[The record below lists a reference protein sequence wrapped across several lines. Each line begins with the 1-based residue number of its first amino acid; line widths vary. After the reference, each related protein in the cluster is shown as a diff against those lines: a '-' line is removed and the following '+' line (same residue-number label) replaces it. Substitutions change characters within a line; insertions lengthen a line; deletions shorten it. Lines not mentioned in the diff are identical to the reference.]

1 MASLRKIADL
11 RKRREA
17 GQGAVVLQVWDGRRE
32 RSERVVVAER
42 GLRLQGLDFRFVAET
57 VESPTDWCFQEP
69 HHVFVVH
76 RRGHLTSMEIEF
88 DGGPSGDC
96 LPRVG
101 DVWVIPAGQRYAALA
116 QGDTVGFCEIVVPV
130 IAFGERELA
139 PRVGY
144 PDTLLHRLVER
155 LAGQAHRDGA
165 AATLFRQSLAQ
176 TMQLHI
182 SDHYSAKSSSGRTG
196 SAARYMDRRAQ
207 QIVVDYLH
215 SELDSRI
222 DLDELAALVDMT
234 TATFLPAF
242 STAFGT
248 TPHQYLI
255 EQRIERAKALLW
267 GSQTSITDIS
277 ASVGFSNPSH
287 FATTFKNRVG
297 VSPTVY
303 RRSTS
308 RAGRRPH

>member
-1 MASLRKIADL
+1 M
-11 RKRREA
+11 
-17 GQGAVVLQVWDGRRE
+17 QVWDGQRE

-42 GLRLQGLDFRFVAET
+42 GLRVHGLDFRFVAET
-57 VESPTDWCFQEP
+57 VNAPTDWCFQEP

-76 RRGHLTSMEIEF
+76 RRGHLTSMEVEF
-88 DGGPSGDC
+88 QDGPSGNC

-101 DVWVIPAGQRYAALA
+101 DVWVIPAEQRYAALA
-116 QGDTVGFCEIVVPV
+116 QGSTVGYCEIIVPV
-130 IAFGERELA
+130 TAFGHGELA

-165 AATLFRQSLAQ
+165 AATLFRQSLVQ

-182 SDHYSAKSSSGRTG
+182 CEHYPAQSRP
-196 SAARYMDRRAQ
+196 ARADDVARHLDLRAQ

-222 DLDELAALVDMT
+222 DLEELAALVDMT
-234 TATFLPAF
+234 ANVFLSAF
-242 STAFGT
+242 SAAFGT

-255 EQRIERAKALLW
+255 EQRMERAKALLL
-267 GSQTSITDIS
+267 GSRASITNIS

-287 FATTFKNRVG
+287 FATTFKQRVG
-297 VSPTVY
+297 VTPTAY
-303 RRSTS
+303 RRHTS
-308 RAGRRPH
+308 

>member
-1 MASLRKIADL
+1 M
-11 RKRREA
+11 
-17 GQGAVVLQVWDGRRE
+17 QVWDGHRE

-42 GLRLQGLDFRFVAET
+42 GLRVHGLDFRFVAEAIT
-57 VESPTDWCFQEP
+57 APTDWCFQEP

-88 DGGPSGDC
+88 EGGPSGNC

-101 DVWVIPAGQRYAALA
+101 DVWVIPAEQRYAALV
-116 QGDTVGFCEIVVPV
+116 QGATVGFCEIAVPV
-130 IAFGERELA
+130 RAFGGRELT

-165 AATLFRQSLAQ
+165 AATLFRQSLVQ

-182 SDHYSAKSSSGRTG
+182 CEHYPASSAPARGGSG
-196 SAARYMDRRAQ
+196 ARHLDRRAQ
-207 QIVVDYLH
+207 QTVIDYLQ

-234 TATFLPAF
+234 ASVFLSAF
-242 STAFGT
+242 ATAFGT

-255 EQRIERAKALLW
+255 EQRIERAKALLS
-267 GSQTSITDIS
+267 GSRDSITEIG
-277 ASVGFSNPSH
+277 ASIGFSNPSH
-287 FATTFKNRVG
+287 FATTFKQRVG
-297 VSPTVY
+297 VTPTAY
-303 RRSTS
+303 RRNMSQVA
-308 RAGRRPH
+308 RY

>member
-1 MASLRKIADL
+1 MVDL
-11 RKRREA
+11 RETWS
-17 GQGAVVLQVWDGRRE
+17 GSGAVGLQVWDGHRQ

-42 GLRLQGLDFRFVAET
+42 GLRVHGLDFRFVAET
-57 VESPTDWCFQEP
+57 ITSPTDWCFQEP

-88 DGGPSGDC
+88 EGGPSGHC

-101 DVWVIPAGQRYAALA
+101 DVWVIPAEHRYAALV
-116 QGDTVGFCEIVVPV
+116 QGATVGFCEITVP
-130 IAFGERELA
+130 AATFGDRELA

-165 AATLFRQSLAQ
+165 AATLFRQSLVQ

-182 SDHYSAKSSSGRTG
+182 SEHYPAQPPP
-196 SAARYMDRRAQ
+196 ARADNVARHLDGRAQ
-207 QIVVDYLH
+207 QIVVDYLQ

-222 DLDELAALVDMT
+222 DLDELAALVGMT
-234 TATFLPAF
+234 ASVFLPAF

-267 GSQTSITDIS
+267 SSRASITEIS
-277 ASVGFSNPSH
+277 AGVGFANPSH
-287 FATTFKNRVG
+287 FATTFKQRVG
-297 VSPTVY
+297 VTPTAY
-303 RRSTS
+303 RRN
-308 RAGRRPH
+308 R